1 MTQHLFISSKIRL
14 PPRWRAAFPHATI
27 ARALGTAGPDVIWWA
42 PERFDVDA
50 LQALVASLDSAV
62 PVVVM
67 ASEPTQEAA
76 MQALALG
83 ARAYCHTHATPGMLE
98 QIALVVLNG
107 GLWLGT
113 ELMSRVMSAAAQRLL
128 DGDNAPTA
136 SRLDVLTPRER
147 AVAFEVARGATNK
160 EAARTLDITARTVKA
175 HLSAVF
181 EKLGV
186 RDRLQLVLA
195 LKHVPHKVGRAA

>member
-1 MTQHLFISSKIRL
+1 MTQHLFISSKTRL
-14 PPRWRAAFPHATI
+14 LPRWLAAFPRALI
-27 ARALGTAGPDVIWWA
+27 ARTLGTARPDVVWWA
-42 PERFDVDA
+42 PERFDADA
-50 LQALVASLDSAV
+50 LQGLVASLDAGV

-67 ASEPTQEAA
+67 AGEPSPDAA

-83 ARAYCHTHATPGMLE
+83 ARGYCHTHATPALLE
-98 QIALVVLNG
+98 QVALVVLNG

-113 ELMSRVMSAAAQRLL
+113 ELMSRVMGAAGQRLL
-128 DGDNAPTA
+128 DGETESSA
-136 SRLDVLTPRER
+136 SRLDALTPRER

-160 EAARTLDITARTVKA
+160 EAARTLDITERTVKA

-195 LKHVPHKVGRAA
+195 LKHLPRKVGRAA

>member
-14 PPRWRAAFPHATI
+14 PPRWQAAFPHTTI
-27 ARALGTAGPDVIWWA
+27 ARALGTARPDVIWWA
-42 PERFDVDA
+42 PDRFDVHA
-50 LQALVASLDSAV
+50 LQALVASLGSAV

-67 ASEPTQEAA
+67 VSEPTQEAA

-83 ARAYCHTHATPGMLE
+83 ARGYCHTHATPGMLE

-113 ELMSRVMSAAAQRLL
+113 DLMSRVMSAAGQRLL
-128 DGDNAPTA
+128 DGDNAPTVP
-136 SRLDVLTPRER
+136 RLDVLTPRER

-160 EAARTLDITARTVKA
+160 EAARTLDITERTVKA

-181 EKLGV
+181 EKFGV

-195 LKHVPHKVGRAA
+195 LKHAPRKVGRAA